1 MARVAPDA
9 HLDSSGSDRVI
20 TISITA
26 DAFAAIA
33 ATLPSG
39 SKADVRPDGKGGYL
53 ITLPPRVI
61 DALKAMRGPG
71 ESYSDVIIRI
81 ARVGP

>member
-33 ATLPSG
+33 ATSG